1 MGTQAIQTTVP
12 EPLEPIAF
20 NIPEAF
26 ETTLENGLR
35 VVIFEDSRLPL
46 VSYRLAFFSGEAN
59 DPAGR
64 NGLK

>member
-1 MGTQAIQTTVP
+1 MGTQQAIQTTVP

-35 VVIFEDSRLPL
+35 VVIF
-46 VSYRLAFFSGEAN
+46 
-59 DPAGR
+59 
-64 NGLK
+64 